1 MTDLRTDARAV
12 DHTPI
17 AYNALEPGATVLSA
31 DGERVGTVHRVLAD
45 ERTGIFDGLVIDIR
59 SGPGGLRFVDAP
71 EVDTI
76 HADHVHIS
84 YNAADVPGLPE
95 PSANPAV
102 LEHHGVEDVQGK
114 FRSRLGAP
122 GTGSRA
128 STETERP
135 LRPLRRHLGTPI
147 EDATWPRII
156 RT

>member
-1 MTDLRTDARAV
+1 M

-31 DGERVGTVHRVLAD
+31 DGEQVGTVQRVLAD

-114 FRSRLGAP
+114 FRSRLGRTWDRI
-122 GTGSRA
+122 TGKY
-128 STETERP
+128 
-135 LRPLRRHLGTPI
+135 
-147 EDATWPRII
+147 
-156 RT
+156 